1 MPCAEPVFAQTSG
14 VDVVFHGAGN
24 AAGVFQVLPQRR
36 AFVAGKVARFH
47 ENRAPFRVD
56 DAGRVH
62 TDAGDIIAGL
72 VVPDLRRYQVQQA
85 RNAGGGKPPQL
96 EMVKEFDS
104 TTMNLYNL
112 MIIGEKVH
120 VVSSDDD
127 FVSYYPEEFHFPLN
141 EHESVTL
148 IEDDKVYLDV
158 WVEEG
163 WDDENN
169 CATEDYKYYT
179 KLIIK
184 DKNGNL
190 LSEEVGSLE
199 QQPDGTWWLS

>member
-85 RNAGGGKPPQL
+85 RNAGGGKPRPEDPFFQESSL
-96 EMVKEFDS
+96 RVGHSVFDGGS
-104 TTMNLYNL
+104 ADVYYDITFSWN
-112 MIIGEKVH
+112 GGSD
-120 VVSSDDD
+120 VVNTKQGATPVAPSVPDYDDGDYAFSISDNMAMDSEGDLLLRISDNMAMDLDSGDIHFTSSWNEDDD
-127 FVSYYPEEFHFPLN
+127 E
-141 EHESVTL
+141 
-148 IEDDKVYLDV
+148 
-158 WVEEG
+158 
-163 WDDENN
+163 
-169 CATEDYKYYT
+169 
-179 KLIIK
+179 
-184 DKNGNL
+184 
-190 LSEEVGSLE
+190 
-199 QQPDGTWWLS
+199 